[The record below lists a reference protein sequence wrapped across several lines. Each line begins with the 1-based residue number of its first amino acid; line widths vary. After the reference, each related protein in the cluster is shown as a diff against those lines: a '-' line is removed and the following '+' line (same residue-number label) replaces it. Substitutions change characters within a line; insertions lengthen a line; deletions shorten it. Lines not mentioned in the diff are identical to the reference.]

1 MRPSSSW
8 SDGGLAA
15 NDLHSRVFAVC
26 YCAALSVGMK
36 SGKTHTHLLVLRG
49 AGTNACYA
57 EQVSRIRKL
66 PDNYQPRT
74 EEMCINTE
82 WGSFDAD
89 CLPLMI
95 EDR

>member
-1 MRPSSSW
+1 
-8 SDGGLAA
+8 
-15 NDLHSRVFAVC
+15 
-26 YCAALSVGMK
+26 
-36 SGKTHTHLLVLRG
+36 VLRG

-66 PDNYQPRT
+66 PDDYQPRT

-95 EDR
+95 EDRCLQWILPLRVETCACSPRLNVVVCVTEI